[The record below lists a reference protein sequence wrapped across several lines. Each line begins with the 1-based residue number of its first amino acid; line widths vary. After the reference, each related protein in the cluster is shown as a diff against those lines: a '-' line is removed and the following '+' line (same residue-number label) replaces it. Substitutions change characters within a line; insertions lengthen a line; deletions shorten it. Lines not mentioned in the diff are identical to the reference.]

1 MGHGRCVRIVS
12 ATVTET
18 RITETRITETRITET
33 RITYEGDPALV
44 AFLVQMLEEEGVE
57 VQWQRPEERRDVRGM
72 AEAVV
77 VNLVAVGVL
86 TGIRAAVQKFRGQFG
101 SRVDVEGEDDEPRG
115 GRHRA

>member
-1 MGHGRCVRIVS
+1 MGPGRCVRIVS
-12 ATVTET
+12 ATV
-18 RITETRITETRITET
+18 TETRITET

-57 VQWQRPEERRDVRGM
+57 VQGQRPEERRDLRGM

>member
-1 MGHGRCVRIVS
+1 M
-12 ATVTET
+12 
-18 RITETRITETRITET
+18 TET

-44 AFLVQMLEEEGVE
+44 SLLVQMLEEEGAE
-57 VQWQRPEERRDVRGM
+57 VQWQPPEERRDVRGM

-86 TGIRAAVQKFRGQFG
+86 TGIKAAVQKFRGQFG
-101 SRVDVEGEDDEPRG
+101 RSRVDVEGEDDEPPRG